1 MDSRRQFQNTG
12 TIYKEK
18 PLQLFDVKYVEIS
31 AYNKAKKQTVVSS
44 LKVKYSV
51 LSVMHTFCQVSNMKF
66 SLFLKQ
72 SFPDNTEGLY
82 VFSFSTMHITIKLF
96 KI

>member
-18 PLQLFDVKYVEIS
+18 PPQLFDVKYIEIS

-44 LKVKYSV
+44 LKVKYSGSNV
-51 LSVMHTFCQVSNMKF
+51 LSTF
-66 SLFLKQ
+66 
-72 SFPDNTEGLY
+72 
-82 VFSFSTMHITIKLF
+82 I
-96 KI
+96 